1 MKYENP
7 IMEILRFD
15 AIDILTVSGGVTGN
29 APSDGEIEDG
39 NQLPGTV
46 W

>member
-7 IMEILRFD
+7 IMEILRFNT
-15 AIDILTVSGGVTGN
+15 IDILTASGGVEIQD
-29 APSDGEIEDG
+29 PSDGIIEDN
-39 NQLPGTV
+39 NQLPDE